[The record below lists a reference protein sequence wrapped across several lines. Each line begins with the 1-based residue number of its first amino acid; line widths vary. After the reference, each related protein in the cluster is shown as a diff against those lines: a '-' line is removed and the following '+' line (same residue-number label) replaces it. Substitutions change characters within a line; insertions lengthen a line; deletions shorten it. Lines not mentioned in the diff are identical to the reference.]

1 MPASETNL
9 YFGEIELKQESSTIA
24 PTNDLQHWSPSM
36 NAITAVLSRATG
48 TRIDNDTLKPVL
60 IFSAISLG
68 VVVASVL
75 SYGLDL
81 SPGFF

>member
-1 MPASETNL
+1 LHS
-9 YFGEIELKQESSTIA
+9 GEIELKQESSTVLLA
-24 PTNDLQHWSPSM
+24 NDLQYWSPSM

-48 TRIDNDTLKPVL
+48 TRIDGDTLKPVL
-60 IFSAISLG
+60 IFLAIGLG
-68 VVVASVL
+68 VTLAAVL

>member
-1 MPASETNL
+1 
-9 YFGEIELKQESSTIA
+9 
-24 PTNDLQHWSPSM
+24 M

-60 IFSAISLG
+60 IFSAIGLG

>member
-1 MPASETNL
+1 
-9 YFGEIELKQESSTIA
+9 
-24 PTNDLQHWSPSM
+24 M
-36 NAITAVLSRATG
+36 NAISTVLSRATG

-60 IFSAISLG
+60 IFSAIGLG

>member
-1 MPASETNL
+1 MPGSETNL
-9 YFGEIELKQESSTIA
+9 YFGEIELKQESSTVLL
-24 PTNDLQHWSPSM
+24 TNDLQHWSPSM

-48 TRIDNDTLKPVL
+48 TRIDDDTLKPVL
-60 IFSAISLG
+60 IFSTIGLG